1 MKHVFWRK
9 RPSTMHSRVVDLIWY
24 ILFVQY
30 VRDEVL
36 DMVIMIAC
44 CIWYNRNAVRHGSSQ
59 QLAQQVIQKAQML
72 ITKFQAANHSVIK
85 RKEELEARWTLLVIS
100 SYKVNVDG

>member
-1 MKHVFWRK
+1 
-9 RPSTMHSRVVDLIWY
+9 MHSGIVDLIWY

-59 QLAQQVIQKAQML
+59 QSAQQV
-72 ITKFQAANHSVIK
+72 ITKFQAANHSIIK

-100 SYKVNVDG
+100 SYKVNVDD